1 MKFIIK
7 GKQMSVK
14 QSMQDKAIK
23 KIGKFERFFKPEAEA
38 VMTFSVEKDRY
49 TFEVAIYSGG
59 TIIRSEECSNDMYAS
74 MDMVVEKLERQIRKH
89 KTKLGKKIRQDAM
102 VPENYTISEKIDED
116 EEYDVVRTKRFQL
129 KPMSVEEA
137 ILQMNLLTHS
147 FFVFINAETETV
159 NVVYKRNDSRYGLI
173 EPEV

>member
-1 MKFIIK
+1 MKYIIK
-7 GKQMSVK
+7 GKQMNVK
-14 QSMQDKAIK
+14 QYMQEKAIK
-23 KIGKFERFFKPEAEA
+23 KISKFERFFKPDAEA

-59 TIIRSEECSNDMYAS
+59 TIVRAEECSNDMFVS

-89 KTKLGKKIRQDAM
+89 KTKLGKRIRQDAM
-102 VPENYTISEKIDED
+102 IPENYTISEKIDED
-116 EEYDVVRTKRFQL
+116 EEYNVVRTKRFQL

-137 ILQMNLLTHS
+137 ILQMNLLGHT

-159 NVVYKRNDSRYGLI
+159 NVVYKRNDGKYGLI
-173 EPEV
+173 EPEA

>member
-1 MKFIIK
+1 MKYIIK
-7 GKQMSVK
+7 GKQMNVK
-14 QSMQDKAIK
+14 QYMQEKAIK
-23 KIGKFERFFKPEAEA
+23 KISKFERFFKPDAEA

-59 TIIRSEECSNDMYAS
+59 TIVRAEECSNDMFVS

-89 KTKLGKKIRQDAM
+89 KTKLGKRIRQDAM
-102 VPENYTISEKIDED
+102 IPENYTISEKIDED
-116 EEYDVVRTKRFQL
+116 EEYNVVRTKRFQL

-137 ILQMNLLTHS
+137 ILQMNLLGHT

-159 NVVYKRNDSRYGLI
+159 NVVYKRNDSKYGLI
-173 EPEV
+173 EPEA

>member
-1 MKFIIK
+1 MN
-7 GKQMSVK
+7 VK
-14 QSMQDKAIK
+14 QYMQEKAIK
-23 KIGKFERFFKPEAEA
+23 KISKFERFFKPDAEA

-59 TIIRSEECSNDMYAS
+59 TIVRAEECSNDMFVS

-89 KTKLGKKIRQDAM
+89 KTKLGKRIRQDAM
-102 VPENYTISEKIDED
+102 IPENYTISEKIDED
-116 EEYDVVRTKRFQL
+116 EEYNVVRTKRFQL

-137 ILQMNLLTHS
+137 ILQMNLLGHT

-159 NVVYKRNDSRYGLI
+159 NVVYKRNDGKYGLI
-173 EPEV
+173 EPEA